1 MTDEGLLDT
10 RYGVKGVTYTWN
22 EDRATLTLTQD
33 ATDDMAN
40 GSKNYAM
47 GSCMLLDNYARRRHW
62 ETMLSLCFLPDFGM
76 HRRFSELL
84 YGFSRFRFISPM
96 NSSPYP
102 VLSGCCLHKYNKY
115 AIILLIFPEAR

>member
-40 GSKNYAM
+40 GSKNYAL
-47 GSCMLLDNYARRRHW
+47 GSCMLLDNYARRGHW
-62 ETMLSLCFLPDFGM
+62 ETMLSLCFLPDF
-76 HRRFSELL
+76 RNAPAI
-84 YGFSRFRFISPM
+84 FRTSVRLQQVPIHLPDEFFAVSC
-96 NSSPYP
+96 S
-102 VLSGCCLHKYNKY
+102 VRLSVKL
-115 AIILLIFPEAR
+115 F